1 MLSAPESE
9 FKGKEGRKRG
19 RGRRRGGIEGER
31 EEVGEEVVTLQ
42 AASTVRLRIMSGY

>member
-9 FKGKEGRKRG
+9 FKGQGRKGG
-19 RGRRRGGIEGER
+19 RGGEEGNRRER